1 MHKLYFGPG
10 ACSFVPHAALEII
23 KAATGEDFEAQMVK
37 LHKGEQNSPEFRAIN
52 PDGQVPVL
60 EVDGQ
65 ALTQIVA
72 ISQYLDAKYPQ
83 LELLPKDPWARART
97 LSTMAWMNNTVHPT
111 FTHIFMPF
119 KYAEDKAALAEMKRY
134 NTLLF
139 TDQLKRIENTLI
151 NKADP
156 YINGA
161 KIGFLDLYAVVFL
174 RWGGLAGIDPDSM
187 PVYKAF
193 VDRVAAVPPVSQAL
207 VREAQ
212 PLHYF
217 KKAA

>member
-23 KAATGEDFEAQMVK
+23 KAATGEDFETQMVK

-60 EVDGQ
+60 SVEGQ
-65 ALTQIVA
+65 PLTQIVA
-72 ISQYLDAKYPQ
+72 IAQYLDAKYPQ
-83 LELLPKDPWARART
+83 LEMLPKDPWARAKT
-97 LSTMAWMNNTVHPT
+97 LSTMVWMNNTVHPT

-151 NKADP
+151 AKADP

-174 RWGGLAGIDPDSM
+174 RWGGLAGIDPESM
-187 PVYKAF
+187 PAYKAF
-193 VDRVAAVPPVSQAL
+193 VDRIAAVPPVSQAL

>member
-23 KAATGEDFEAQMVK
+23 KAGTGEDFETQMVK
-37 LHKGEQNSPEFRAIN
+37 LHKGEQNTPEFRAIN

-60 EVDGQ
+60 MVDGEP
-65 ALTQIVA
+65 LTQITA
-72 ISQYLDAKYPQ
+72 IASYLDARYPQ

-119 KYAEDKAALAEMKRY
+119 KYAEDKEAQAEMKRY
-134 NTLLF
+134 NTQLF
-139 TDQLKRIENTLI
+139 AEQLKRLEAMVE
-151 NKADP
+151 KADP

-161 KIGFLDLYAVVFL
+161 KLSFLDLYAVVFL

-187 PVYKAF
+187 PAYKAF
-193 VDRVAAVPPVSQAL
+193 VERIAALPAVAQAL
-207 VREAQ
+207 AREAQ
-212 PLHYF
+212 PLHYYR
-217 KKAA
+217 KPA

>member
-23 KAATGEDFEAQMVK
+23 KAGTGEDFDAQVVK
-37 LHKGEQNSPEFRAIN
+37 LHKGEQNAPEFRAVN

-60 EVDGQ
+60 VVDGKP
-65 ALTQIVA
+65 LTQIVS
-72 ISQYLDAKYPQ
+72 ICSYLDAKYPQ
-83 LELLPKDPWARART
+83 FQLLPRDPWQRAKT
-97 LSTMAWMNNTVHPT
+97 LSIMAWMNNTVHPT

-119 KYAEDKAALAEMKRY
+119 KYAEDKAAQAEMKRY
-134 NTLLF
+134 NTQLF
-139 TDQLKRIENTLI
+139 GEQLKRIEGMV
-151 NKADP
+151 KDAKP
-156 YINGA
+156 YLMGE
-161 KIGFLDLYAVVFL
+161 KLTFLDLYAVVFL

-187 PVYKAF
+187 PAYKEF
-193 VDRVAAVPPVSQAL
+193 VDRIAAIPPISQAL

-217 KKAA
+217 RKAA

>member
-1 MHKLYFGPG
+1 MLKLYYGPG

-23 KAATGEDFEAQMVK
+23 KAATGEEFDTQLVK
-37 LHKGEQNSPEFRAIN
+37 LHKGEQNSPEFRAVN

-60 EVDGQ
+60 IVNDRP
-65 ALTQIVA
+65 LTQIVG
-72 ISQYLDAKYPQ
+72 ICSYLDARYPQ
-83 LELLPKDPWARART
+83 AHLLPAEPEARARM

-119 KYAEDKAALAEMKRY
+119 KYAEDKAAQEELKRY
-134 NTLLF
+134 NKILF
-139 TDQLKRIENTLI
+139 TQQLARIAGMVDQ
-151 NKADP
+151 ADP
-156 YINGA
+156 YLNGA
-161 KIGFLDLYAVVFL
+161 QLSLLDLYAVVFL

-187 PVYKAF
+187 PGYKGF
-193 VDRVAAVPPVSQAL
+193 VERLAALPPLAAAL
-207 VREAQ
+207 ARENQ

>member
-23 KAATGEDFEAQMVK
+23 KAGTGDDFETQVVK
-37 LHKGEQNSPEFRAIN
+37 LHKGEQNAPEFRAIN

-60 EVDGQ
+60 EVDGEP
-65 ALTQIVA
+65 LTQIVA
-72 ISQYLDAKYPQ
+72 IAAYLDAKYPQ
-83 LELLPKDPWARART
+83 FELLPRESFARART

-119 KYAEDKAALAEMKRY
+119 KYAEDKAAQAEMKRY

-139 TDQLKRIENTLI
+139 TDQLKRIENLVR
-151 NKADP
+151 KANP
-156 YINGA
+156 FINGA
-161 KIGFLDLYAVVFL
+161 KIGFLDLYAVVFM
-174 RWGGLAGIDPDSM
+174 RWGGLAGIDPDTM
-187 PVYKAF
+187 PAYKAF
-193 VDRVAAVPPVSQAL
+193 VDHIAAIPPISMAL

>member
-23 KAATGEDFEAQMVK
+23 KAATGEEFETQMVK

-60 EVDGQ
+60 AVDGQ

-72 ISQYLDAKYPQ
+72 IAQYLDAKYPQ
-83 LELLPKDPWARART
+83 LEMLPKDPWARART

-151 NKADP
+151 AKADP

-187 PVYKAF
+187 PAYKAF
-193 VDRVAAVPPVSQAL
+193 VDRIAAVPPVSQAL